1 MLIICLAVCFTAII
15 VAILVALF
23 WSMWSRRR
31 TKNQLKNLRQDVE
44 LRLIPNADPHAEVA
58 GEDADP
64 ADVDDH
70 EDIELQPL
78 N

>member
-1 MLIICLAVCFTAII
+1 MLIICLVVVFSAII
-15 VAILVALF
+15 FSITVALF
-23 WSMWSRRR
+23 WALWSRRR
-31 TKNQLKNLRQDVE
+31 TKNQLQNFRQDVE
-44 LRLIPNADPHAEVA
+44 FCPIANADPHAEAV

-70 EDIELQPL
+70 KDIELQPL

>member
-1 MLIICLAVCFTAII
+1 MLIICLVVVFSAII
-15 VAILVALF
+15 FSITVALF
-23 WSMWSRRR
+23 WALWSRRR

>member
-1 MLIICLAVCFTAII
+1 MVVFSAII
-15 VAILVALF
+15 FSITVALF
-23 WSMWSRRR
+23 WALWSRRR

-44 LRLIPNADPHAEVA
+44 LRPIANADPHAEVA